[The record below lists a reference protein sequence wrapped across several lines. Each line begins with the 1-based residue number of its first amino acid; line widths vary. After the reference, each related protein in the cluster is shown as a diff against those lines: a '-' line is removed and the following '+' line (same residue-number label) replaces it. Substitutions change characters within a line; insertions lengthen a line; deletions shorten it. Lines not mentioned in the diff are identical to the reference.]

1 MVDTCHFLPEQNLKI
16 NGLAFLP
23 AKMGTDEVGSA
34 YQMQA
39 LWDRMGI

>member
-23 AKMGTDEVGSA
+23 ARMGIDDVGLA

-39 LWDRMGI
+39 PWEHMGN